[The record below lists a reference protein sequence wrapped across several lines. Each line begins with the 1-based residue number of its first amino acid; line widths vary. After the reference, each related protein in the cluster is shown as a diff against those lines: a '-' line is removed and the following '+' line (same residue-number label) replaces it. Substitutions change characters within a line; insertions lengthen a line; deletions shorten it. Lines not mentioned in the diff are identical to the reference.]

1 MRYLGF
7 VPGLL
12 LLAGCAT
19 TTSTQEPTQ
28 LAARQI
34 EVRELEVPY
43 DVAYGAATQA
53 MFSLG
58 YTIDHSDKTSGIL
71 TGSRMVG
78 LKAAKEEARRKRTT
92 GAVLGLIPYVGMLA
106 PLTQLSPSTEPHSL
120 QITMYLH
127 AKGEKRTEIR
137 FKMQVDGEPAWDP
150 VTIDQLWVATQREAM
165 IEAGPSPS
173 SGSGQKGPAPQTPAA
188 AAPQASPGSSEAVTP
203 QPPVP
208 PAEKPAP

>member
-1 MRYLGF
+1 MRYLGLMIVLF
-7 VPGLL
+7 F
-12 LLAGCAT
+12 LAGCVT
-19 TTSTQEPTQ
+19 TPSTQDPTQ

-43 DVAYGAATQA
+43 EVAYGAATQA

-58 YTIDHSDKTSGIL
+58 YKIDHSDKASGIL
-71 TGSRMVG
+71 TGSRTVG
-78 LKAAKEEARRKRTT
+78 LKAAKEEAKKKMAT
-92 GAVLGLIPYVGMLA
+92 GTMLAMIPYVGMLA
-106 PLTQLSPSTEPHSL
+106 PLTQLTPSTEPHAL

-165 IEAGPSPS
+165 VETGPSS
-173 SGSGQKGPAPQTPAA
+173 K
-188 AAPQASPGSSEAVTP
+188 
-203 QPPVP
+203 
-208 PAEKPAP
+208 